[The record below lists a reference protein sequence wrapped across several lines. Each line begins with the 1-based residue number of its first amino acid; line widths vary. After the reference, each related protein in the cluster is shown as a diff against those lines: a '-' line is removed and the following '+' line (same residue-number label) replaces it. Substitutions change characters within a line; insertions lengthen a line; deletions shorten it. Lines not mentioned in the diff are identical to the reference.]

1 MAIRRVWY
9 SSIGLQSGLTVTAKL
24 YDEKNV
30 LIQDN
35 IAFME
40 MPQYPV
46 YYADVTFP
54 QQSKSM
60 MIVFENGSFVMMN
73 VFDYTVIPGMVTYRI
88 G

>member
-1 MAIRRVWY
+1 MNVRRVWY

-24 YDEKNV
+24 YDEKNI

-35 IAFME
+35 ITFVE
-40 MPQYPV
+40 MTQCPV
-46 YYADVTFP
+46 YYADVNFP
-54 QQSKSM
+54 QHSKSM
-60 MIVFENGSFVMMN
+60 MMVFENGSFVMMN